1 MIMARSVALKPDLK
15 SSVKTNIDHGNDAVL
30 EQIIHLFHVKCCM
43 NFAVAQM
50 KNTKFTLPISIIRF
64 LLKTSV

>member
-1 MIMARSVALKPDLK
+1 MARSVALKPDLK

-43 NFAVAQM
+43 NFAVA
-50 KNTKFTLPISIIRF
+50 
-64 LLKTSV
+64 